1 MTRMSDDELKEVTE
15 ASLSSLAVDLGLDF
29 GGSFMRTGGENKHS
43 KNQEVEVHR
52 NVNDTMNYA
61 NVIGSV

>member
-1 MTRMSDDELKEVTE
+1 
-15 ASLSSLAVDLGLDF
+15 
-29 GGSFMRTGGENKHS
+29 MRTGGEYKHS
-43 KNQEVEVHR
+43 KNQQVEFHR